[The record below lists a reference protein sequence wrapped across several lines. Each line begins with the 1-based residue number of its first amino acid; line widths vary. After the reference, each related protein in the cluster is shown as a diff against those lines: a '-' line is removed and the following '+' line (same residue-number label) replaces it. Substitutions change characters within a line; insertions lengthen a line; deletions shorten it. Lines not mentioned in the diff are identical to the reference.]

1 MPVLNLRVF
10 AAAQAVAALHA
21 DAIAAVRAAH
31 PRHGGSGAL
40 YIVLKRARSSRK
52 S

>member
-21 DAIAAVRAAH
+21 DAIAAYLVE
-31 PRHGGSGAL
+31 
-40 YIVLKRARSSRK
+40 VLFE
-52 S
+52 